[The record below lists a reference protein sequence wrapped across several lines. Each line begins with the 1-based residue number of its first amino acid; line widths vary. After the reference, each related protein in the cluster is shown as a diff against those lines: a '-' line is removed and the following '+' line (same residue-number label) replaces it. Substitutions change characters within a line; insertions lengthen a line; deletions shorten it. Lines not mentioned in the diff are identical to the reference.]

1 MINYKTLVCLLAT
14 SLAFAQEKI
23 TKQVGE
29 FTAIKSFDKISVKLV
44 KSTENKVELSGA
56 ESENVELVNDNGELK
71 VKLKTQ
77 RILKGEDVVAT
88 VYHTKELY
96 DIAATEGSYISSDDV
111 FKTVDLKLSAKEGAE
126 IKLKVDVKKLNGSL
140 TTGGKITVEG
150 TAQNQ
155 DYVVNAGSILKAQ
168 TLKSEQCS
176 VTSNAGGDANV
187 TATELVDAK
196 VRAGGVITI
205 YGTPKVIN
213 EKKVMGGKINK
224 MKS

>member
-14 SLAFAQEKI
+14 SFAFAQEKI

-29 FTAIKSFDKISVKLV
+29 FTSIKSFDKISVQLV

-71 VKLKTQ
+71 VKLTTK
-77 RILKGEDVVAT
+77 RILKGEDVVAK
-88 VYHTKELY
+88 VYHTKEIY
-96 DIAATEGSYISSDDV
+96 DITATEGSYISSEDI
-111 FKTVDLKLSAKEGAE
+111 FKTIDLKLSAKEGAE
-126 IKLKVDVKKLNGSL
+126 IKLKVDVKKLNGTL

-168 TLKSEQCS
+168 TLNSEQCS
-176 VTSNAGGDANV
+176 VTSNAGGEANV

-196 VRAGGVITI
+196 VRAGGIITI
-205 YGTPKVIN
+205 YGTPRVVN

>member
-14 SLAFAQEKI
+14 SFAFAQEKI

-29 FTAIKSFDKISVKLV
+29 FTSIKSFDKISVQLV

-71 VKLKTQ
+71 VKLTTK
-77 RILKGEDVVAT
+77 RILKGEDVVAK
-88 VYHTKELY
+88 VYHTKEIY
-96 DIAATEGSYISSDDV
+96 DITATEGSYISSEDI
-111 FKTVDLKLSAKEGAE
+111 FKTIDLKLSAKEGAE

-168 TLKSEQCS
+168 TLNSEQCS
-176 VTSNAGGDANV
+176 VTSNAGGEANV

-196 VRAGGVITI
+196 VRAGGIITI
-205 YGTPKVIN
+205 YGTPRVVN